1 MPGVPDAFEDIA
13 PLPPADDS
21 PWSLRE
27 YVQGDQA
34 GKEQLLKE
42 AEERQK
48 MAMLKADRPA
58 QDTDAVKQ
66 EVKAAVPR
74 WTEVHERSICGHAST
89 LLACTHAHTQI
100 PRANVTS

>member
-89 LLACTHAHTQI
+89 LLA
-100 PRANVTS
+100 